1 MLNKFLTN
9 ISNNLLFNKN
19 DFLLVAVSGGVD
31 SVVLTDL
38 LHQAGYSFAI
48 AHCNF
53 SLRGKESDDDEAFV
67 VNLSKKYQCLCFTI
81 RFDTM
86 TFAQRHS
93 LSIQMAARELRY
105 QWLNEI
111 LKMYQMKYLLTAHHL
126 NDSIENI
133 LLHQLKGT
141 GIKGLTG
148 IPQKQNNIVRP
159 LLSFTK
165 DEILQYA
172 REHQLSYREDSSNLS
187 DKYQRNY
194 IRLNVI
200 PYLQQ
205 LQPQL
210 LKVFEKNIQHFAE
223 AQNFIDTNIQNILK
237 DVIQTDEDIIKLNR
251 FQLKNIILSHPQGHF
266 ILFEYLYQ
274 FDFNDS
280 QVKDILKHL
289 SDNKVGL
296 QFHSKTFSLYFDR
309 NDIVILPC
317 KSEIFHTEYIAHN
330 IDELNLYNNKYSFE
344 IIENSID
351 VNLKEKNI
359 YYINADALAF
369 PLKIR
374 KWKNGDKFMLLG
386 TDYSKKISDIFVDKK
401 VPLYLKNKIDL
412 LCNDNGDI
420 FWISNLG
427 LIHQKYRVESNTKK
441 ILKIVVNE

>member
-1 MLNKFLTN
+1 M
-9 ISNNLLFNKN
+9 LFNKN

-38 LHQAGYSFAI
+38 LHQAGHSFAI

-86 TFAQRHS
+86 AYAQRHS

-126 NDSIENI
+126 NDNVENI
-133 LLHQLKGT
+133 LLHQIKGT

-148 IPQKQNNIVRP
+148 IPIKQNNIVRP
-159 LLSFTK
+159 LLPFTK

-172 REHQLSYREDSSNLS
+172 REHQLSYRDDSSNTS

-200 PYLQQ
+200 PHLQQ

-210 LKVFEKNIQHFAE
+210 LKVFEKNIQHFSE
-223 AQNFIDTNIQNILK
+223 AKNFIDTATQNTLK
-237 DVIQTDEDIIKLNR
+237 EVIQTNKDIIKLNR
-251 FQLKNIILSHPQGHF
+251 FQLADSIISHPQGHF
-266 ILFEYLYQ
+266 ILFEYLSQ

-280 QVKDILKHL
+280 QIKDILRHL

-296 QFHSKTFSLYFDR
+296 HFHSKTYNLYFDR
-309 NDIVILPC
+309 NDILILPC

-344 IIENSID
+344 IIVNSSD

-374 KWKNGDKFMLLG
+374 KWKNGDKFMLFG
-386 TDYSKKISDIFVDKK
+386 TNYLKKLSDIFVDKK

-412 LCNDNGDI
+412 FCNDNGDI
-420 FWISNLG
+420 FWISDLG
-427 LIHQKYRVESNTKK
+427 LIHQKYKVESNTKR